1 MLGVEQRGAEPQRPA
16 RLEHAA
22 ELRDHALRLREVL
35 EHLGADDVVEAR
47 VLDGD
52 RDEVADV
59 VGLAVLL
66 ALDREEVGGLVAR
79 VGEQLAV
86 LRAAGARVEHELPG
100 RDLRRRPLEE
110 APQVGAAA
118 VARGHRPPP
127 WHTAPPRLTS
137 GGTRERVERV
147 SDWST
152 RDRTVWHQMSGRP
165 PAGSGPIIIEQGDGA
180 WVTDVD
186 GNRYLDGLSG
196 QWCVNVG
203 YGRERLAQAAAA
215 QLTKLAFHPLTRG
228 HVPAIELGEKLDE
241 LLGGNRASYYANSGS
256 EANELAFKLVRQ
268 YHQLR
273 GEPHRFKI
281 IARYRAYHGS
291 TLGAMSATGQA
302 LRRFGYEPV
311 APGFLHVPPPDPYR
325 DGIAPDDLD
334 DYGRRCVADLERT
347 ILFELPETVA
357 AVIMEPIITGGGVI
371 VPPDSYLPAVKAM
384 CERHG
389 VLLIVDEVICGF
401 GRTGTWF
408 GHEHAG
414 VRPDIVTMAKGITG
428 AYIPLAATVV
438 DQEIFGA
445 FPADPADTG
454 RLRHINTFGGH
465 PAGCAVALETIAI
478 MEEEQLLER
487 SAVKG
492 AELQQRL
499 RDTLGDHP
507 LVGDIR
513 GRGLLVG
520 IELVA
525 DKATRKPVDR
535 TVSGGLVAAA
545 QKQGLLLGR
554 NVDTAAGLDNVLA
567 LAPPLS
573 LTDSDLD
580 HIVDVLGAIF
590 AERAAEVPTA

>member
-1 MLGVEQRGAEPQRPA
+1 
-16 RLEHAA
+16 
-22 ELRDHALRLREVL
+22 
-35 EHLGADDVVEAR
+35 
-47 VLDGD
+47 
-52 RDEVADV
+52 
-59 VGLAVLL
+59 
-66 ALDREEVGGLVAR
+66 
-79 VGEQLAV
+79 
-86 LRAAGARVEHELPG
+86 
-100 RDLRRRPLEE
+100 
-110 APQVGAAA
+110 
-118 VARGHRPPP
+118 
-127 WHTAPPRLTS
+127 
-137 GGTRERVERV
+137 
-147 SDWST
+147 
-152 RDRTVWHQMSGRP
+152 MSGH
-165 PAGSGPIIIEQGDGA
+165 PAPGKGPIIIAEGDGA
-180 WVTDVD
+180 WVTDTN

-203 YGRERLAQAAAA
+203 YGRSRLAEAAAR
-215 QLTKLAFHPLTRG
+215 QLETLAFHPLTRG
-228 HVPAIELGEKLDE
+228 HIPAIELSERLEE
-241 LLGGNRASYYANSGS
+241 LLGGRRASYYANSGS

-273 GEPHRFKI
+273 GEPSRFKI

-291 TLGAMSATGQA
+291 TLGALSATGQA
-302 LRRFGYEPV
+302 MRRTGYEPL

-325 DGIAPDDLD
+325 DGVAADALD
-334 DYGRRCVADLERT
+334 AYGERCAADLERT

-414 VRPDIVTMAKGITG
+414 IRPDIVTMAKGITS
-428 AYIPLAATVV
+428 AYFPLAATVV
-438 DQEIFGA
+438 DEEVFAA
-445 FPADPADTG
+445 FPADPSSSG

-478 MEEEQLLER
+478 MEEEELLER

-492 AELQQRL
+492 AELQERL
-499 RDTLGDHP
+499 RTALAGHP

-513 GRGLLVG
+513 GRGLLIG

-525 DKATRKPVDR
+525 DHATRAPVPSS
-535 TVSGGLVAAA
+535 VSGGIAAAA
-545 QKQGLLLGR
+545 QKRGLLLGR

-573 LTDSDLD
+573 LTDADLD
-580 HIVDVLGAIF
+580 HIVDVLEAVF
-590 AERAAEVPTA
+590 AERAASVPA

>member
-1 MLGVEQRGAEPQRPA
+1 
-16 RLEHAA
+16 
-22 ELRDHALRLREVL
+22 
-35 EHLGADDVVEAR
+35 
-47 VLDGD
+47 
-52 RDEVADV
+52 
-59 VGLAVLL
+59 
-66 ALDREEVGGLVAR
+66 
-79 VGEQLAV
+79 
-86 LRAAGARVEHELPG
+86 
-100 RDLRRRPLEE
+100 
-110 APQVGAAA
+110 
-118 VARGHRPPP
+118 
-127 WHTAPPRLTS
+127 
-137 GGTRERVERV
+137 
-147 SDWST
+147 
-152 RDRTVWHQMSGRP
+152 MSGRP

-203 YGRERLAQAAAA
+203 YGRKRLADAAAA

-228 HVPAIELGEKLDE
+228 HVPAIELGERLDG

-302 LRRFGYEPV
+302 LRRFGYEPA
-311 APGFLHVPPPDPYR
+311 APGFMHVPPPDPYR
-325 DGIAPDDLD
+325 DGIAADDLE
-334 DYGRRCVADLERT
+334 DYGRRCAADLERT

-438 DQEIFGA
+438 DQDIFGA
-445 FPADPADTG
+445 FPSDPADTG

-487 SAVKG
+487 SATKG

-545 QKQGLLLGR
+545 QKHGLLLGR

-573 LTDSDLD
+573 LTDEDLG